1 MKRLLK
7 LVLLVFLLGN
17 TFVRAQDCLHTSLS
31 YKFNYKLAVKK
42 TVYVDTFIE
51 SPRVRN
57 VVVHLKIYD
66 KSDKKIHQALNI
78 KLPDLH
84 LDSFNNCDS
93 VRSYITGYSK
103 NKEVDDYD
111 FGDFIVADLNFDGK
125 EDFAIKCH
133 YTVDGGPD
141 YMFYIQDSVGNFRLN
156 NFLTTHMGGFPKYFD
171 AKRKTLTTQLHANVS
186 QEAKKTFQYNS
197 KTQKWKL
204 IKWVMV
210 DD

>member
-1 MKRLLK
+1 MKKALL
-7 LVLLVFLLGN
+7 LNLILLTILSSIQ
-17 TFVRAQDCLHTSLS
+17 AQNCIHSNLS
-31 YKFNYKLAVKK
+31 YKFNYELGIKK
-42 TVYVDTFIE
+42 TVYIDTFIE

-57 VVVHLKIYD
+57 VVAHLKIYN
-66 KSDKKIHQALNI
+66 KSDKKIHQVLNI
-78 KLPDLH
+78 NLPDLH

-93 VRSYITGYSK
+93 VRSYITGYGK

-141 YMFYIQDSVGNFRLN
+141 YMFYIQHSDGNFRLN

-186 QEAKKTFQYNS
+186 QEAKKKFKYNPR
-197 KTQKWKL
+197 THKWKL
-204 IKWVMV
+204 IKWVMI
-210 DD
+210 DN